1 MLVMAINNTA
11 SSTWG
16 YIVVSVL
23 AFLGLGFLAVKYVG
37 KRKNAKTESD
47 EPQNTVSAQMPGQ
60 EQKPEVMDVPE
71 NPSPTVDPIVEAL
84 GKKVEQFSG
93 NFNALQNIAT
103 DDDFNMDFADTVFV
117 NVSQVVAVQYGEE
130 VKKWFSAFADDRKSW
145 DKTLYKSKAEALMD
159 LFKACGVTPD
169 TATDY
174 KWTALLVNRYNRME
188 MISDGEPCEVIAPC
202 WMLDGRVVEA
212 GVVRAARKQ

>member
-37 KRKNAKTESD
+37 KRRMTKTKSD
-47 EPQNTVSAQMPGQ
+47 EPQNTVSDQMPGQ
-60 EQKPEVMDVPE
+60 EQKPEVIDVPDE
-71 NPSPTVDPIVEAL
+71 PSPTVDPIVEAL

-103 DDDFNMDFADTVFV
+103 DDDFNMDFADTVFI

-130 VKKWFSAFADDRKSW
+130 VKKWFSEFAGDRNTW
-145 DKTLYKSKAEALMD
+145 DETLYKSKAAALID

-169 TATDY
+169 TTTGY
-174 KWTALLVNRYNRME
+174 KWTALLINRYNRME
-188 MISDGEPCEVIAPC
+188 IIADGEPCEVVAPC

-212 GVVRAARKQ
+212 GMVRVARKQ